1 EDRAGRLWIGT
12 LDGLAVLDVASG
24 RLRRIAADAT
34 RRDALS
40 GNLVRAIRQSAD
52 GTLWIGTHSGLNRL
66 EAIDDADAR
75 FSRVLASDGLPSS
88 TIYGILE
95 DRAGALWLSTNRG
108 LARYDPTTRAVR
120 GFSPKDGLQAYE
132 FNGGAAYAGADGE
145 LMFGGINGVNLV
157 RPEALAQERSV
168 APVAITALG
177 IGAQV
182 HDLVG
187 GVPRAWQVPQAARLV
202 RFEFAALDFAS
213 PERNR
218 FAWKLDGFDENWV
231 DGGNRREVAYT
242 NLDPGSYVF
251 RVRASNAAGVWNEA
265 GASLPFEVV
274 PPWWASPWMKF
285 LYALVGALV
294 VVAVLAERRAK
305 RAEERRHQDEIRER
319 EDRLR
324 LALWGSGDEFWDFD
338 MRQGRLFRH
347 GADQLLGTHAEET
360 VSADDWR
367 NIAVHPDDLP
377 RVDRTLADHVAGA
390 TDHFESEHRVI
401 NSSGEWVWVLSRG
414 KIVERDGD
422 GQPLRICGTAR
433 DVTASRLAE
442 RERRIAAE
450 VIRNMTEAVSV
461 TDLEFHFT
469 SVNLAF
475 TRMTGY
481 REDEVIGRNAAML
494 NSPQHVPRVYEEMRD
509 ALGTSGHWRGELW
522 QKRKDGDE
530 FLCWLE
536 LAEVRDA
543 HGTRTH
549 FVGVM
554 SDITDRKRAEQEL
567 RYLANY
573 DTLTGLPNRTLLGER
588 LGHAIMRARRNGR
601 HVAVLFLDL
610 DRFKH
615 VNDSM
620 GHAAGDRML
629 KAAGSRLRAHVRE
642 ADTVARLG
650 GDEFTVVLEDVRDA
664 AEAEEVAMKL
674 IAAFAE
680 PLALDAGQEVV
691 ISPSI
696 GISLYPQHAQ
706 VPTDLLKF
714 ADTAMYQAKEHG
726 RNTFKVYTSD
736 MDAAARRRA
745 TMVGALR
752 KALERREFRLVF
764 QPKLSLADAR
774 IGGVE
779 ALLRWRSE
787 ELGEVPPNVFIPLAE
802 EAGLIGEIGEFV
814 LDAACATLARWRDAG
829 LDGLT
834 MAVNVSVLQLLRGE
848 LTRRLCEIL
857 AEHDVAPD
865 QIELELTESTIM
877 DNAERSVRTLNE
889 LKAIGVS
896 LAIDDFGT
904 GYSSLAYLKRL
915 PIDTLKIDKEFV
927 GDITCDPDDEA
938 ITATIITMAHSLG
951 LNVVA
956 EGVETSEQ
964 LEYLREQGCDEIQGN
979 WLSHPLSADRCLDF
993 LKSRRAA
1000 TPDAHGDTI
1009 LSGV

>member
-1 EDRAGRLWIGT
+1 MAAAGT
-12 LDGLAVLDVASG
+12 LEEVRDG
-24 RLRRIAADAT
+24 
-34 RRDALS
+34 RD
-40 GNLVRAIRQSAD
+40 
-52 GTLWIGTHSGLNRL
+52 
-66 EAIDDADAR
+66 
-75 FSRVLASDGLPSS
+75 
-88 TIYGILE
+88 LE
-95 DRAGALWLSTNRG
+95 DRF
-108 LARYDPTTRAVR
+108 V
-120 GFSPKDGLQAYE
+120 
-132 FNGGAAYAGADGE
+132 
-145 LMFGGINGVNLV
+145 
-157 RPEALAQERSV
+157 
-168 APVAITALG
+168 
-177 IGAQV
+177 
-182 HDLVG
+182 DLVG
-187 GVPRAWQVPQAARLV
+187 GPQRAWEVPQAARLV
-202 RFEFAALDFAS
+202 RFEFAALDYAS

-218 FAWKLDGFDENWV
+218 FAWKLEGFDDGWV

-251 RVRASNAAGVWNEA
+251 RVRASSSAGVWNDT
-265 GASLPFEVV
+265 GATLAFDVV
-274 PPWWASPWMKF
+274 PPWWATAWMKA

-294 VVAVLAERRAK
+294 IIAVLDERRAK
-305 RAEERRHQDEIRER
+305 RAEEKRHQDEIRER

-377 RVDRTLADHVAGA
+377 RVDRTLADHVAGV

-401 NSSGEWVWVLSRG
+401 NASGDWVWVLSRG
-414 KIVERDGD
+414 KIVERDAE

-461 TDLEFHFT
+461 TDLDYHFT

-481 REDEVIGRNAAML
+481 REDEVIGRNAALL
-494 NSPQHVPRVYEEMRD
+494 NSPQHEPLVYEQMRD
-509 ALGTSGHWRGELW
+509 ALTSSGHWRGELW
-522 QKRKDGDE
+522 QKRKDGEE

-543 HGTRTH
+543 QGVRTH

-554 SDITDRKRAEQEL
+554 SDITDRKRNEQEL

-573 DTLTGLPNRTLLGER
+573 DTLTGLPNRTMLGEK

-601 HVAVLFLDL
+601 RVAVLFLDL

-629 KAAGSRLRAHVRE
+629 KAAGSRLRNHVRDS
-642 ADTVARLG
+642 DTVARLG
-650 GDEFTVVLEDVRDA
+650 GDEFTVVLEDIRDG
-664 AEAEEVAMKL
+664 AEANQLALKL
-674 IAAFAE
+674 LAAFAE

-696 GISLYPQHAQ
+696 GISLYPDHAQ

-736 MDAAARRRA
+736 MDAAARKRA

-764 QPKLSLADAR
+764 QPKLSIADAR

-802 EAGLIGEIGEFV
+802 EAGLIGEIGEHV
-814 LDAACATLARWRDAG
+814 LDRACATLARWREAG
-829 LDGLT
+829 VDGLT
-834 MAVNVSVLQLLRGE
+834 MAVNVSVLQLLRGD

-857 AEHDVAPD
+857 AEHDIAPD
-865 QIELELTESTIM
+865 QIELELTETTIM

-889 LKAIGVS
+889 LKAVGVS

-927 GDITCDPDDEA
+927 GDITSDPDDEA

-951 LNVVA
+951 LNVIA
-956 EGVETSEQ
+956 EGVETAEQ

-979 WLSHPLSADRCLDF
+979 WLSHPLSAERCLDF
-993 LKSRRAA
+993 LQSRRAA
-1000 TPDAHGDTI
+1000 APGAHGDA
-1009 LSGV
+1009 LLRGV